1 MICGKIDAFHFCIP
15 HASTFLFIH
24 YTILRNIMLLWYV
37 HWEQWGTSNSQSVSL
52 KKNQITILDTAEKYA
67 HSVEPIAT
75 QHSIKDKQ

>member
-1 MICGKIDAFHFCIP
+1 
-15 HASTFLFIH
+15 
-24 YTILRNIMLLWYV
+24 MLLWYV